1 LCASANCVE
10 TLACVLNFRFT
21 KSVYWYNER
30 TRRKYITMVLS
41 VEILTHQE
49 GRIRRPVYL
58 KRLEMLGF
66 KSFANRTLLE
76 FSPGITAV
84 IGPNGAG
91 KSNVA
96 DSMRWVLG
104 EQSMRQ
110 LRGKKSDDIIFVG
123 ASGRAALGMAEVS
136 LTLDNSTG
144 WVPSDYGEITV
155 TRRSFRS
162 GENEYLINK
171 QKVRLKDVLLLL
183 AQARIGH
190 DSYTVVGQGS
200 IDAALSLRAEERR
213 GLFEDA
219 AGIRPFQVQRADAEN
234 RLRQTEQNLERLRDI
249 VNEIEPRL
257 APLAEQAQRAVEYTQ
272 LNNELQEV
280 LATWYA
286 LQWRRLR
293 LVKECAEQAEQE
305 QSVRVHQLQQSGHEL
320 QEQGNAQRAK
330 RQQTQA
336 RISVVRQSYND
347 ATGNMQKSERNL
359 AISQE
364 RVVSLEQQHGD
375 IQQEER
381 RLRERV
387 IAAQK
392 KTIDLEEQCDAA
404 DEAVDNESALL
415 ATLEVR
421 VSKAQKEYEMD
432 ERRLRTAQN
441 DLIQIQARLGSSQT
455 DLGRTQKQLGERN
468 RTLASRRDTIAHA
481 QQSLRTIETR
491 LIEERSNLSTVRNEE
506 QQVVQQKQVLA
517 RAISDAHQE
526 VERLK
531 ATLAEAERQKR
542 TMTDRLNMLKNWRQ
556 SLSGYSDGV
565 RSLLR
570 APTGKI
576 TGLIGPVPQLG
587 IAPWGMEVA
596 LETAFGPYM
605 QAVVVR
611 HLDDAY
617 RALSFLQRSGK
628 AMVVWLERE
637 DDDGDTTILA
647 LQGQEE
653 ETVLQRFLAEKPT
666 LRDAIVGFAW
676 RHIRCEPHYSPLF
689 HRILRGIVIARTL
702 EAAQILLAWALPL
715 SLSSGSDLPF
725 TAIVTLKGEMLH
737 VDGWLTSGGKDNG
750 QQGLLAYERELR
762 ELPQHVEQQKI
773 HINQINDMLNE
784 VQREQEGRRI
794 EQNAVDKEL
803 QKLTGRINESNKIV
817 NTSQRELERTS
828 TEIHL
833 AVSVEQQLAAEV
845 VGLEQEVTAAQE
857 RVKAHEKSLRELS
870 GRAEEMQYEME
881 ERAIIYRRQQD
892 EVGRG
897 RTNVA
902 VKRQE
907 AKALQQQLVVQRSQA
922 QELKSTVEQQ
932 VARRRDAEQRQQV
945 LQETMTLQRLELE
958 KARTQAHTLDEAL
971 HGVEGELT
979 QIDQHIA
986 MSEQQRVQVQQ
997 RMTEQE
1003 TLYRHA
1009 LLESQRARD
1018 AVTTL
1023 LEQLHEEMG
1032 IDDPQTLGSSDSLTV
1047 TSTENGE
1054 VVTNNSVLSE
1064 EEETQLRK
1072 LRKRVDA
1079 LRSRLKAMGGYDSN
1093 APQLY
1098 EETHTRFEFLSTQI
1112 TDMDQAALQLHT
1124 IISQL
1129 DVTMA
1134 RQFEITFQAI
1144 NARFR
1149 EHFTTLFNGGTARL
1163 ELVTAKSDEDDRP
1176 ASSGMPAGVDVI
1188 VQPPGKKVQDL
1199 SLLSGGERALVSAA
1213 LLFALLEINP
1223 PPFCLLDE
1231 VDAALDE
1238 SNVTRFCD
1246 ILKRLAQRTQFIV
1259 ITHNRVTMT
1268 AAQVLYGVSMRESVS
1283 RLLSMRIEE
1292 AVVVGDR

>member
-1 LCASANCVE
+1 MFCSY
-10 TLACVLNFRFT
+10 
-21 KSVYWYNER
+21 S
-30 TRRKYITMVLS
+30 
-41 VEILTHQE
+41 
-49 GRIRRPVYL
+49 
-58 KRLEMLGF
+58 
-66 KSFANRTLLE
+66 
-76 FSPGITAV
+76 
-84 IGPNGAG
+84 
-91 KSNVA
+91 
-96 DSMRWVLG
+96 
-104 EQSMRQ
+104 
-110 LRGKKSDDIIFVG
+110 
-123 ASGRAALGMAEVS
+123 
-136 LTLDNSTG
+136 
-144 WVPSDYGEITV
+144 
-155 TRRSFRS
+155 
-162 GENEYLINK
+162 
-171 QKVRLKDVLLLL
+171 

-213 GLFEDA
+213 SLFEDA

-234 RLRQTEQNLERLRDI
+234 RLRQTAQNLERLRDI

-257 APLAEQAQRAVEYTQ
+257 APLAEQARRAVEYTQ

-280 LATWYA
+280 LSTWYA

-293 LVKECAEQAEQE
+293 SVKERAEQAEQE
-305 QSVRVHQLQQSGHEL
+305 QSMHVRQLEQSIHEL
-320 QEQGNAQRAK
+320 QEQGNTQRAK
-330 RQQTQA
+330 RQQTQS
-336 RISVVRQSYND
+336 RITTVRQSYNE
-347 ATGNMQKSERNL
+347 ATSSMQKSERDL

-364 RVVSLEQQHGD
+364 RVVSLEQQRAD

-387 IAAQK
+387 IALQK
-392 KTIDLEEQCDAA
+392 HVIDLEEQCDTA
-404 DEAVDNESALL
+404 DETVDNELALL
-415 ATLEVR
+415 ATLEVQ
-421 VSKAQKEYEMD
+421 VSKAQKEYEID

-455 DLGRTQKQLGERN
+455 DLGRLQKQLGERN
-468 RTLASRRDTIAHA
+468 RTLASRRDVIAQA
-481 QQSLRTIETR
+481 QQSLRTIEMR
-491 LIEERSNLSTVRNEE
+491 LVEERASLSTVRNEE
-506 QQVVQQKQVLA
+506 QQVMQQKQVLA
-517 RAISDAHQE
+517 HAISDAQQE

-542 TMTDRLNMLKNWRQ
+542 IVTDRLNMLKNWRQ

-570 APTGKI
+570 APIGKI

-587 IAPWGMEVA
+587 IAPSGMEVA

-605 QAVVVR
+605 QAVVVQQ
-611 HLDDAY
+611 LDNAY
-617 RALSFLQRSGK
+617 HALAFLQGSGK
-628 AMVVWLERE
+628 AMVVWLDR
-637 DDDGDTTILA
+637 DDDDSDAAILD

-653 ETVLQRFLAEKPT
+653 ETVLQRFLAEQPT
-666 LRDAIVGFAW
+666 LRDAIIGFAW
-676 RHIRCEPHYSPLF
+676 RHIRCETQYTALF
-689 HRILRGIVIARTL
+689 HRILRGVVIAHTL
-702 EAAQILLAWALPL
+702 DAAQTLLAWALPL

-725 TAIVTLKGEMLH
+725 TSIVTLQGEMLH
-737 VDGWLTSGGKDNG
+737 VDGWLTSGGKDTG
-750 QQGLLAYERELR
+750 QQGLLAHERELH
-762 ELPQHVEQQKI
+762 ELPQHIEQQKTRI
-773 HINQINDMLNE
+773 DQINGMLSD
-784 VQREQEGRRI
+784 VQRAQEGRRI

-803 QKLTGRINESNKIV
+803 QKLISRINELNKIV
-817 NTSQRELERTS
+817 TTSQRELERTN
-828 TEIHL
+828 TEIQL
-833 AVSVEQQLAAEV
+833 AASVEQQLASEV
-845 VGLEQEVTAAQE
+845 AGLEQEVVAAHE
-857 RVKAHEKSLRELS
+857 RVKAHEKSQRELA
-870 GRAEEMQYEME
+870 GRAEELHYEME
-881 ERAIIYRRQQD
+881 ERAITYRRQQD
-892 EVGRG
+892 EVGRV

-907 AKALQQQLVVQRSQA
+907 AKALQQQLTVQRTQA
-922 QELKSTVEQQ
+922 QELKSMVEQQ
-932 VARRRDAEQRQQV
+932 VTRRKDAEQRQQV
-945 LQETMTLQRLELE
+945 LQETITLQRLELE
-958 KARTQAHTLDEAL
+958 KAHVQTHTLNDALKVVEA
-971 HGVEGELT
+971 ELA
-979 QIDQHIA
+979 QIDQQIA
-986 MSEQQRVQVQQ
+986 TSEQQRVQVQQ

-1003 TLYRHA
+1003 TLYRRA
-1009 LLESQRARD
+1009 LLESQRAGD
-1018 AVTTL
+1018 AATTL

-1032 IDDPQTLGSSDSLTV
+1032 IDDPQDIRLYESHTATTSQNEDSAV
-1047 TSTENGE
+1047 TEK
-1054 VVTNNSVLSE
+1054 SVLSE
-1064 EEETQLRK
+1064 EEEAQLRK
-1072 LRKRVDA
+1072 LRRRVDA

-1098 EETHTRFEFLSTQI
+1098 EETRTRFEFLSTQI
-1112 TDMDQAALQLHT
+1112 ADMEQAALQLHA

-1163 ELVTAKSDEDDRP
+1163 ELVSAKSDEEDHP
-1176 ASSGMPAGVDVI
+1176 VSSGMPAGVDVI

-1246 ILKRLAQRTQFIV
+1246 ILKRLAQRTQFIM

-1292 AVVVGDR
+1292 AVIVGDR

>member
-1 LCASANCVE
+1 
-10 TLACVLNFRFT
+10 
-21 KSVYWYNER
+21 
-30 TRRKYITMVLS
+30 M
-41 VEILTHQE
+41 
-49 GRIRRPVYL
+49 YL

-144 WVPSDYGEITV
+144 WVPSDYSEITV

-257 APLAEQAQRAVEYTQ
+257 GPLAEQARRAVEYTQ

-280 LATWYA
+280 LSTWYA

-293 LVKECAEQAEQE
+293 SVKEHAEQAEQE
-305 QSVRVHQLQQSGHEL
+305 QSIRVHQLQQAAHEL
-320 QEQGNAQRAK
+320 QEQGTIQRAK

-336 RISVVRQSYND
+336 HISAVRQSHND
-347 ATGNMQKSERNL
+347 ATSGMQKSEREL

-364 RVVSLEQQHGD
+364 RVVSLEQQRGD

-392 KTIDLEEQCDAA
+392 KTIDLEEQCDIA
-404 DEAVDNESALL
+404 DEAVDNEAAQL
-415 ATLEVR
+415 ATLEVQ
-421 VSKAQKEYEMD
+421 VSKAQKEYEQD

-455 DLGRTQKQLGERN
+455 DLGRIQKQLGERN

-491 LIEERSNLSTVRNEE
+491 LVEERSSLSTVRNEE
-506 QQVVQQKQVLA
+506 QQVIQQKQVLT
-517 RAISDAHQE
+517 RAISDAQQE

-531 ATLAEAERQKR
+531 TTLAEAERQKR
-542 TMTDRLNMLKNWRQ
+542 TVIDRLNMLKNWRQ

-565 RSLLR
+565 RGLLR
-570 APTGKI
+570 APSGKI
-576 TGLIGPVPQLG
+576 TGLLGPVPQLG
-587 IAPWGMEVA
+587 VAPSGMEVA

-611 HLDDAY
+611 QLDDAY
-617 RALSFLQRSGK
+617 HALAFLQGSGK

-637 DDDGDTTILA
+637 DDDGDATILT

-653 ETVLQRFLAEKPT
+653 ETVLQRFLAEKPM
-666 LRDAIVGFAW
+666 LRDAIIGFAW
-676 RHIRCEPHYSPLF
+676 RHIRCEAQYTALF

-702 EAAQILLAWALPL
+702 EAAQTLLAWALPL

-725 TAIVTLKGEMLH
+725 TTIVTLKGEMLH
-737 VDGWLTSGGKDNG
+737 VDGWLTSGGKDSG
-750 QQGLLAYERELR
+750 QQGLLVHERELR
-762 ELPQHVEQQKI
+762 ELPQQLDQQKI
-773 HINQINDMLNE
+773 RIDQMNDMLSE
-784 VQREQEGRRI
+784 VQRTQEGRRI
-794 EQNAVDKEL
+794 EQNAIDKEL
-803 QKLTGRINESNKIV
+803 QKLTGRINELNKIV
-817 NTSQRELERTS
+817 NTSQRELERTT
-828 TEIHL
+828 TEIQL
-833 AVSVEQQLAAEV
+833 AASVEQQLAAEV
-845 VGLEQEVTAAQE
+845 VGLEQEVVAAQE
-857 RVKAHEKSLRELS
+857 RVKIHEKSLRELV
-870 GRAEEMQYEME
+870 GKAEEMQYEME
-881 ERAIIYRRQQD
+881 ERAITYRRQQD

-907 AKALQQQLVVQRSQA
+907 AKALQQQLIVQRTQA
-922 QELKSTVEQQ
+922 QEFKSAVEQQ
-932 VARRRDAEQRQQV
+932 VARRKDTEQRQQV
-945 LQETMTLQRLELE
+945 LQETITLQRLELE
-958 KARTQAHTLDEAL
+958 KAHAQVQTLNEAL
-971 HGVEGELT
+971 REVEGELT
-979 QIDQHIA
+979 QLDQSIA
-986 MSEQQRVQVQQ
+986 TSEQQRVQVQQ

-1003 TLYRHA
+1003 TLYRRA

-1023 LEQLHEEMG
+1023 LEQLREEMG
-1032 IDDPQTLGSSDSLTV
+1032 IDDAQDLGSYESHTASI
-1047 TSTENGE
+1047 SENGDVPTAE
-1054 VVTNNSVLSE
+1054 KSVLSE
-1064 EEETQLRK
+1064 EEEAQLRK
-1072 LRKRVDA
+1072 LRRRVDA

-1098 EETHTRFEFLSTQI
+1098 EETRTRFEFLSTQI
-1112 TDMDQAALQLHT
+1112 TDMEQAALQLHA

-1129 DVTMA
+1129 DVTMS

-1144 NARFR
+1144 NTRFR

-1163 ELVTAKSDEDDRP
+1163 ELVTVKSDEEDRP
-1176 ASSGMPAGVDVI
+1176 TSSGMPAGVDVI

-1238 SNVTRFCD
+1238 SNVMRFCD

-1283 RLLSMRIEE
+1283 RLLSMRLEE
-1292 AVVVGDR
+1292 AVVAGDR

>member
-1 LCASANCVE
+1 
-10 TLACVLNFRFT
+10 
-21 KSVYWYNER
+21 
-30 TRRKYITMVLS
+30 M
-41 VEILTHQE
+41 
-49 GRIRRPVYL
+49 YL

-144 WVPSDYGEITV
+144 WVPSDYSEITV

-234 RLRQTEQNLERLRDI
+234 RLRQTGQNLERLRDI

-257 APLAEQAQRAVEYTQ
+257 APLAEQARRAVEYAQ

-280 LATWYA
+280 LSTWYA

-293 LVKECAEQAEQE
+293 SVKEQTEQAEQE
-305 QSVRVHQLQQSGHEL
+305 QAIRVHHVQQTAHEL
-320 QEQGNAQRAK
+320 QEQGNLQRAK

-336 RISVVRQSYND
+336 HISAVRQSYND
-347 ATGNMQKSERNL
+347 ATGDMQKSEREL

-364 RVVSLEQQHGD
+364 RVVSLEQQYGD

-392 KTIDLEEQCDAA
+392 KTIDLEEQCDIA
-404 DEAVDNESALL
+404 DEAVDNEAAQL
-415 ATLEVR
+415 ATLEVQ
-421 VSKAQKEYEMD
+421 VSRAQKEYELD

-455 DLGRTQKQLGERN
+455 DLGRIQKQLGERN

-481 QQSLRTIETR
+481 QQSLRTLETR
-491 LIEERSNLSTVRNEE
+491 LVEERSNLSTVRNEE
-506 QQVVQQKQVLA
+506 QQVIQQKQVLVH
-517 RAISDAHQE
+517 AIADAQQE
-526 VERLK
+526 VERFK
-531 ATLAEAERQKR
+531 VTLAETERQKR
-542 TMTDRLNMLKNWRQ
+542 TVTDRLNMLKNWRQ

-570 APTGKI
+570 APAGKI
-576 TGLIGPVPQLG
+576 TGLLGPVPQLG
-587 IAPWGMEVA
+587 IAPSGMEIA

-611 HLDDAY
+611 QLDDAY
-617 RALSFLQRSGK
+617 RALAFLQESGK
-628 AMVVWLERE
+628 AMVVWLEKE
-637 DDDGDTTILA
+637 DDDGDASILA

-653 ETVLQRFLAEKPT
+653 ETVLHRFLAEKPM
-666 LRDAIVGFAW
+666 LQNAIIGFAW
-676 RHIRCEPHYSPLF
+676 RHIRCETQYIALF
-689 HRILRGIVIARTL
+689 HKILHGIVIARTL
-702 EAAQILLAWALPL
+702 EAAQTLLAWALPL

-737 VDGWLTSGGKDNG
+737 VNGWLASGGKDSG
-750 QQGLLAYERELR
+750 QQGLLAHERELH
-762 ELPQHVEQQKI
+762 ELPQHLEQQKI
-773 HINQINDMLNE
+773 RIDQMNDMLSE
-784 VQREQEGRRI
+784 VQHTQEGRRI
-794 EQNAVDKEL
+794 AQNAVDKEL
-803 QKLTGRINESNKIV
+803 QKLVGRINELNKIV
-817 NTSQRELERTS
+817 NTSQRELERTN
-828 TEIHL
+828 TEIQL
-833 AVSVEQQLAAEV
+833 AASVEQQLAAEV
-845 VGLEQEVTAAQE
+845 VGLEQEVVAAQE
-857 RVKAHEKSLRELS
+857 RVKAHEKSQRELA
-870 GRAEEMQYEME
+870 GKAEEMQYELE

-892 EVGRG
+892 EVGRA

-907 AKALQQQLVVQRSQA
+907 AKALQQQLVVQRTQA
-922 QELKSTVEQQ
+922 QELKSAVEQQ
-932 VARRRDAEQRQQV
+932 VARRKDAEQRQQV
-945 LQETMTLQRLELE
+945 LQETITLQRLELE
-958 KARTQAHTLDEAL
+958 KAQVQVHTLNEAL
-971 HGVEGELT
+971 RGVEDELT
-979 QIDQHIA
+979 QLDQAITTL
-986 MSEQQRVQVQQ
+986 EQQRVQVQQ
-997 RMTEQE
+997 HMTEQE
-1003 TLYRHA
+1003 TLYRRA

-1023 LEQLHEEMG
+1023 LEQLREEMG
-1032 IDDPQTLGSSDSLTV
+1032 IDDPQDLGSYMSLMV
-1047 TSTENGE
+1047 TPAENGE
-1054 VVTNNSVLSE
+1054 GMTDKSVLSE

-1072 LRKRVDA
+1072 LRRRVDV
-1079 LRSRLKAMGGYDSN
+1079 LRSRLKAMSGYDSN

-1098 EETHTRFEFLSTQI
+1098 EETRVRFEFLSTQI
-1112 TDMDQAALQLHT
+1112 TDMEQAALQLHA

-1134 RQFEITFQAI
+1134 RQFEMTFQAI
-1144 NARFR
+1144 NVRFR
-1149 EHFTTLFNGGTARL
+1149 AHFTTLFNGGLARL
-1163 ELVTAKSDEDDRP
+1163 ELVTAKSDEEDRP
-1176 ASSGMPAGVDVI
+1176 VSSGMPAGVDVI

-1268 AAQVLYGVSMRESVS
+1268 GAQVLYGVSMRESVS

-1292 AVVVGDR
+1292 AVVAGDR

>member
-1 LCASANCVE
+1 
-10 TLACVLNFRFT
+10 
-21 KSVYWYNER
+21 
-30 TRRKYITMVLS
+30 
-41 VEILTHQE
+41 
-49 GRIRRPVYL
+49 VYL

-110 LRGKKSDDIIFVG
+110 LRGKRSDDIIFAG
-123 ASGRAALGMAEVS
+123 ASGRSALGMAEVS

-144 WVPSDYGEITV
+144 WVPSDYSEITV

-162 GENEYLINK
+162 GENEYLLNK
-171 QKVRLKDVLLLL
+171 QKVRLKDILLLL

-257 APLAEQAQRAVEYTQ
+257 TPLAEQARRTVEYTQ

-286 LQWRRLR
+286 LQWRRLHSS
-293 LVKECAEQAEQE
+293 KERAEHVEQE
-305 QSVRVHQLQQSGHEL
+305 QAVRVRQVEQSLSQL
-320 QEQGNAQRAK
+320 QEQGNTLRAK

-336 RISVVRQSYND
+336 RISTARQAYND
-347 ATGNMQKSERNL
+347 ANNTMQKSERNL

-364 RVVSLEQQHGD
+364 RIGSLEQQYED
-375 IQQEER
+375 IKQEER
-381 RLRERV
+381 RLRERG

-392 KTIDLEEQCDAA
+392 RTIDLEEQCDDA
-404 DEAVDNESALL
+404 DEAVDKESALL
-415 ATLEVR
+415 AALEVQ

-455 DLGRTQKQLGERN
+455 DLGRVQRQLGERN
-468 RTLASRRDTIAHA
+468 RLLASRRDTIAQS
-481 QQSLRTIETR
+481 QQSLRTVETR
-491 LIEERSNLSTVRNEE
+491 LVEERVNLSTVRNEE
-506 QQVVQQKQVLA
+506 QQVTQRKQALV
-517 RAISDAHQE
+517 RAIADAQQE
-526 VERLK
+526 LERLK
-531 ATLAEAERQKR
+531 STLAEAERQKR
-542 TMTDRLNMLKNWRQ
+542 TGTDRLNMLKNWRQ

-570 APTGKI
+570 APAGKI
-576 TGLIGPVPQLG
+576 TGLLGPVPQLG
-587 IAPWGMEVA
+587 VAPSGMEVA
-596 LETAFGPYM
+596 LETALGPYM
-605 QAVVVR
+605 QAVVVKQ
-611 HLDDAY
+611 LDDAY
-617 RALSFLQRSGK
+617 HALSFLQSTGK

-637 DDDGDTTILA
+637 DDDSDATIFA
-647 LQGQEE
+647 IQEQEE
-653 ETVLQRFLAEKPT
+653 ETVLQRFLAEQPT
-666 LRDAIVGFAW
+666 LQNAVVGFAW
-676 RHIRCEPHYSPLF
+676 RHIQCEARYTALF
-689 HRILRGIVIARTL
+689 HRILRGIVITRTVD
-702 EAAQILLAWALPL
+702 AAQALLAWAIPL

-725 TAIVTLKGEMLH
+725 TSIVTLKGEMLH

-762 ELPQHVEQQKI
+762 ELPQQVEQQKMFI
-773 HINQINDMLNE
+773 DQTHAMLSE
-784 VQREQEGRRI
+784 VQRAQEGRRM

-803 QKLTGRINESNKIV
+803 QKLTGRLNELNRIV
-817 NTSQRELERTS
+817 NTSQRELERTN
-828 TEIHL
+828 TEIQL
-833 AVSVEQQLAAEV
+833 AASIEQQLAAEV
-845 VGLEQEVTAAQE
+845 MGIEQEVVAAQE
-857 RVKAHEKSLRELS
+857 RVKAHEKSQRELA
-870 GRAEEMQYEME
+870 GRAEELQYEME

-892 EVGRG
+892 EVGRA

-907 AKALQQQLVVQRSQA
+907 AKALQQQLTVQRTQA
-922 QELKSTVEQQ
+922 QELKGMIEQQ
-932 VARRRDAEQRQQV
+932 VTRRKDTEQRQQV
-945 LQETMTLQRLELE
+945 LQETITLQRLELE
-958 KARTQAHTLDEAL
+958 KVQTQAHALNETLHA
-971 HGVEGELT
+971 VEDELT
-979 QIDQHIA
+979 QVDQYIA
-986 MSEQQRVQVQQ
+986 VSEQQRVEVQQ

-1003 TLYRHA
+1003 ILYRRF
-1009 LLESQRARD
+1009 LLECQRARD

-1023 LEQLHEEMG
+1023 LEQLREEMG
-1032 IDDPQTLGSSDSLTV
+1032 IDDPRDLGIHESQIATPIDTV
-1047 TSTENGE
+1047 DISGMESGG
-1054 VVTNNSVLSE
+1054 VLSE
-1064 EEETQLRK
+1064 GEETQLRK
-1072 LRKRVDA
+1072 LRRRVDA
-1079 LRSRLKAMGGYDSN
+1079 LRSRLKAMGGYDCN

-1098 EETHTRFEFLSTQI
+1098 EETRTRFEFLSTQI
-1112 TDMDQAALQLHT
+1112 TDMEQAALQLHA

-1144 NARFR
+1144 NVRFR
-1149 EHFTTLFNGGTARL
+1149 EHFTTLFNGGIARL
-1163 ELVTAKSDEDDRP
+1163 ELVTAKSDEEERP
-1176 ASSGMPAGVDVI
+1176 VPSGMPAGVDVI
-1188 VQPPGKKVQDL
+1188 VQLPGKKVQDL
-1199 SLLSGGERALVSAA
+1199 ALLSGGERALVSAA

-1246 ILKRLAQRTQFIV
+1246 ILKRLAQHTQFIM

-1268 AAQVLYGVSMRESVS
+1268 VAQVLYGVSMRESVS

-1292 AVVVGDR
+1292 AVVAGDR

>member
-1 LCASANCVE
+1 
-10 TLACVLNFRFT
+10 
-21 KSVYWYNER
+21 
-30 TRRKYITMVLS
+30 M
-41 VEILTHQE
+41 
-49 GRIRRPVYL
+49 YL

-66 KSFANRTLLE
+66 KSFANRTQLE
-76 FSPGITAV
+76 FSPGVTAV

-144 WVPSDYGEITV
+144 WVPSDYSEITV

-257 APLAEQAQRAVEYTQ
+257 APLAEQAHRAVEYMQ
-272 LNNELQEV
+272 LNNELQDV
-280 LATWYA
+280 LSTWYA

-293 LVKECAEQAEQE
+293 SAKERAEQAEQE
-305 QSVRVHQLQQSGHEL
+305 QATRVRQLEQSVNEF
-320 QEQGNAQRAK
+320 QEQGNILRAK
-330 RQQTQA
+330 RQQIQVRMSTA
-336 RISVVRQSYND
+336 RQTYND
-347 ATGNMQKSERNL
+347 ANSSMQKSERDL

-364 RVVSLEQQHGD
+364 RVVSLEQQRND

-404 DEAVDNESALL
+404 DEAVDNEAASL
-415 ATLEVR
+415 ATLEVQ
-421 VSKAQKEYEMD
+421 VSKAQKEYEID
-432 ERRLRTAQN
+432 ERRLRNAQN

-455 DLGRTQKQLGERN
+455 ELGRVQKQLGERN
-468 RTLASRRDTIAHA
+468 RTLAGRRDIIAQA

-491 LIEERSNLSTVRNEE
+491 LVDERANLSIVRNEE
-506 QQVVQQKQVLA
+506 QQVVQRKQVLA
-517 RAISDAHQE
+517 RALSDAQQE

-531 ATLAEAERQKR
+531 STLAEAERQKR

-570 APTGKI
+570 APAGKV

-587 IAPWGMEVA
+587 VAPSGMEVA

-605 QAVVVR
+605 QAVVVQS
-611 HLDDAY
+611 LDDAY
-617 RALSFLQRSGK
+617 RALSFLQSSGK
-628 AMVVWLERE
+628 AMIVWLERE
-637 DDDGDTTILA
+637 DDDSDVLA
-647 LQGQEE
+647 IQGQEE

-666 LRDAIVGFAW
+666 LRDSIIGFAW
-676 RHIRCEPHYSPLF
+676 RSISCEARYITLF
-689 HRILRGIVIARTL
+689 RRILRGIVVARTG
-702 EAAQILLAWALPL
+702 EAAQELLAWALPL
-715 SLSSGSDLPF
+715 SLSSSSDLPF
-725 TAIVTLKGEMLH
+725 TSIVTLKGETFH
-737 VDGWLTSGGKDNG
+737 VDGWLTSGGKDSA
-750 QQGLLAYERELR
+750 QQGLLAHERELS
-762 ELPQHVEQQKI
+762 ELPQHVEQQKTCI
-773 HINQINDMLNE
+773 DQMNGLLSE
-784 VQREQEGRRI
+784 VQRAQEGRRI
-794 EQNAVDKEL
+794 EQNAIEKEL
-803 QKLTGRINESNKIV
+803 QKLTGRINELNRIIT
-817 NTSQRELERTS
+817 TSQRELERTH
-828 TEIHL
+828 TEIQL
-833 AVSVEQQLAAEV
+833 GASVEQQLAAEV
-845 VGLEQEVTAAQE
+845 TGLEQEVVAAQE
-857 RVKAHEKSLRELS
+857 RVKAHEKSQRELA
-870 GRAEEMQYEME
+870 GRAEELQYEME
-881 ERAIIYRRQQD
+881 ERAILYRRQQD
-892 EVGRG
+892 EVGRV

-907 AKALQQQLVVQRSQA
+907 AKALQQQLSVQRSQA
-922 QELKSTVEQQ
+922 QELKSMVDQQ
-932 VARRRDAEQRQQV
+932 VTRHKDAEQRLQV
-945 LQETMTLQRLELE
+945 VQETITLQRLELE
-958 KARTQAHTLDEAL
+958 SARTQVQSMSEAL
-971 HGVEGELT
+971 RTIESELI
-979 QIDQHIA
+979 QVDQHIA
-986 MSEQQRVQVQQ
+986 TAEQQRVQVQQ

-1003 TLYRHA
+1003 TLYRRF
-1009 LLESQRARD
+1009 LLESQRACD

-1023 LEQLHEEMG
+1023 IEQLREEMG
-1032 IDDPQTLGSSDSLTV
+1032 VDDPQTLGKYESDTLATMDEETISSA
-1047 TSTENGE
+1047 E
-1054 VVTNNSVLSE
+1054 NSVLSE
-1064 EEETQLRK
+1064 GEETQLRK
-1072 LRKRVDA
+1072 LRRRVDG
-1079 LRSRLKAMGGYDSN
+1079 LRSRLKAMGGYDSS

-1098 EETHTRFEFLSTQI
+1098 EETRTRFEFLSTQI
-1112 TDMDQAALQLHT
+1112 TDMEQAALQLHA

-1129 DVTMA
+1129 DITMA
-1134 RQFEITFQAI
+1134 RQFEVTFQAI
-1144 NARFR
+1144 NMRFR

-1163 ELVTAKSDEDDRP
+1163 ELLAAKANDEEQIAP
-1176 ASSGMPAGVDVI
+1176 SSMPAGVDVI

-1268 AAQVLYGVSMRESVS
+1268 VAQVVYGVSMRESVS

-1292 AVVVGDR
+1292 AVTAGDR

>member
-1 LCASANCVE
+1 
-10 TLACVLNFRFT
+10 
-21 KSVYWYNER
+21 
-30 TRRKYITMVLS
+30 M
-41 VEILTHQE
+41 
-49 GRIRRPVYL
+49 YL

-144 WVPSDYGEITV
+144 WVPSDYSEITV

-249 VNEIEPRL
+249 VSEIEPRL
-257 APLAEQAQRAVEYTQ
+257 APLAQQARRAVEYTE
-272 LNNELQEV
+272 LNNELQSV
-280 LATWYA
+280 LSTWYA
-286 LQWRRLR
+286 LQWRRLHWT
-293 LVKECAEQAEQE
+293 KERAEGGEQE
-305 QSVRVHQLQQSGHEL
+305 QSVRVRQLEQSIAAL
-320 QEQGNAQRAK
+320 QEQGNGLRTE
-330 RQQTQA
+330 RQQIQI
-336 RISVVRQSYND
+336 RISTARQSYND
-347 ATGNMQKSERNL
+347 ANNSMQRSEREL
-359 AISQE
+359 AISEE
-364 RVVSLEQQHGD
+364 RAKSLEQQRND

-404 DEAVDNESALL
+404 DEAVDNEAATL
-415 ATLEVR
+415 ATLEVQ
-421 VSKAQKEYEMD
+421 VSKAQKEYELD

-441 DLIQIQARLGSSQT
+441 DLIGIQARLGSSQT
-455 DLGRTQKQLGERN
+455 DLGRVQKQLGERN
-468 RTLASRRDTIAHA
+468 RTLAGRRDTIAQA

-491 LIEERSNLSTVRNEE
+491 LVDERANISTVRNEE
-506 QQVVQQKQVLA
+506 QQVTQRKQSLA
-517 RAISDAHQE
+517 RTLSDAQQE

-531 ATLAEAERQKR
+531 TALAEAERQKR
-542 TMTDRLNMLKNWRQ
+542 TLNDRLNMLKNWRQ

-570 APTGKI
+570 APADRV
-576 TGLIGPVPQLG
+576 TGLVAPVPQLG
-587 IAPWGMEVA
+587 IATPGMELA
-596 LETAFGPYM
+596 LETALGSYM
-605 QAVVVR
+605 QAVVVQS
-611 HLDDAY
+611 LDDAY
-617 RALSFLQRSGK
+617 HALSFLQNSGK
-628 AMVVWLERE
+628 ARIVWLERE
-637 DDDGDTTILA
+637 DADSNILA
-647 LQGQEE
+647 IQGQQEE
-653 ETVLQRFLAEKPT
+653 ATLQRFLAEKPD
-666 LRDAIVGFAW
+666 LRDAIIGFAW
-676 RHIRCEPHYSPLF
+676 RTFSCEAQYAALF
-689 HRILRGIVIARTL
+689 RRILHGIVIASSL
-702 EAAQILLAWALPL
+702 EAAQALLAWALPL
-715 SLSSGSDLPF
+715 SISSNDLPF
-725 TAIVTLKGEMLH
+725 TAIVTLQGEMLSF
-737 VDGWLTSGGKDNG
+737 DGWLTSGGKDSG
-750 QQGLLAYERELR
+750 QQGLLAHERELS
-762 ELPQHVEQQKI
+762 ELPRQVEGQKM
-773 HINQINDMLNE
+773 HIDGINSMLSE
-784 VQREQEGRRI
+784 VQRAQEGRRI
-794 EQNAVDKEL
+794 EQNAVEKEL
-803 QKLTGRINESNKIV
+803 QKLTSRMNELNRVV
-817 NTSQRELERTS
+817 NSSQRELERTQ
-828 TEIHL
+828 TEIQL
-833 AVSVEQQLAAEV
+833 AVSVEGQLTAEV
-845 VGLEQEVTAAQE
+845 TGLEQEVVSAQE
-857 RVKAHEKSLRELS
+857 RVKAHEKSQRELA
-870 GRAEEMQYEME
+870 GRVEELQYEME
-881 ERAIIYRRQQD
+881 ERAIVYRRQQD
-892 EVGRG
+892 EVGHA

-907 AKALQQQLVVQRSQA
+907 AKALQQQLSVQRTQA
-922 QELKSTVEQQ
+922 QELKSMVEQQ
-932 VARRRDAEQRQQV
+932 VTRRKDAEQRQQV
-945 LQETMTLQRLELE
+945 VQETIALQRLELANS
-958 KARTQAHTLDEAL
+958 KTQVQSTTQVLQ
-971 HGVEGELT
+971 VIEGELT
-979 QIDQHIA
+979 GVDQSIA
-986 MSEQQRVQVQQ
+986 ATEQQRMQVQQ

-1003 TLYRHA
+1003 ALYRRY

-1018 AVTTL
+1018 AVTAL
-1023 LEQLHEEMG
+1023 LEQLREEMG
-1032 IDDPQTLGSSDSLTV
+1032 VDDPQTLNTYELQTSLTMENEDV
-1047 TSTENGE
+1047 PVTENG
-1054 VVTNNSVLSE
+1054 VLSE
-1064 EEETQLRK
+1064 GEEAQLRK
-1072 LRKRVDA
+1072 LRRRVDA
-1079 LRSRLKAMGGYDSN
+1079 LRSRLKAMGGYDST

-1098 EETHTRFEFLSTQI
+1098 EETRTRFEFLSSQI
-1112 TDMDQAALQLHT
+1112 TDMEQAAQHLHA
-1124 IISQL
+1124 IITQL
-1129 DVTMA
+1129 DTTMA
-1134 RQFEITFQAI
+1134 RQFEVTFQAI

-1163 ELVTAKSDEDDRP
+1163 ELLAAKASDEEQTVP
-1176 ASSGMPAGVDVI
+1176 SSMPAGVDVI

-1213 LLFALLEINP
+1213 LLFSLLEINP

-1268 AAQVLYGVSMRESVS
+1268 VAQVLYGVSMRESVS

-1292 AVVVGDR
+1292 AVTTGDR

>member
-1 LCASANCVE
+1 
-10 TLACVLNFRFT
+10 
-21 KSVYWYNER
+21 
-30 TRRKYITMVLS
+30 M
-41 VEILTHQE
+41 
-49 GRIRRPVYL
+49 YL

-144 WVPSDYGEITV
+144 WVPSDYSEITV

-257 APLAEQAQRAVEYTQ
+257 TPLAEQARRAVEYTQ
-272 LNNELQEV
+272 LNNELQDV
-280 LATWYA
+280 LSTWYA

-293 LVKECAEQAEQE
+293 SARERAEEAEQE
-305 QSVRVHQLQQSGHEL
+305 QALRVRQLEQSVQEL
-320 QEQGNAQRAK
+320 QEQGNSLRAK
-330 RQQTQA
+330 RQQIQT
-336 RISVVRQSYND
+336 RISTARQSYND
-347 ATGNMQKSERNL
+347 ANSSMQKSERDL

-364 RVVSLEQQHGD
+364 RIVSLEQQRGD

-392 KTIDLEEQCDAA
+392 KTIDLEEQCDLA
-404 DEAVDNESALL
+404 DEVVDNEATSL
-415 ATLEVR
+415 ATLEVQ
-421 VSKAQKEYEMD
+421 VSKAQKEYELD

-455 DLGRTQKQLGERN
+455 DLGRIQKQLGERN
-468 RTLASRRDTIAHA
+468 RTLAGRRDIIAQA

-491 LIEERSNLSTVRNEE
+491 LVDERANLSTVRNEE
-506 QQVVQQKQVLA
+506 QQVTLRKQALA
-517 RAISDAHQE
+517 RAISDAQQE

-531 ATLAEAERQKR
+531 TALAEAERQKR

-570 APTGKI
+570 APVSKV

-587 IAPWGMEVA
+587 VAPSGMEVA

-605 QAVVVR
+605 QAVVVKS
-611 HLDDAY
+611 LDDAY
-617 RALSFLQRSGK
+617 HALSFLQGSGK
-628 AMVVWLERE
+628 AMVVWLDRE
-637 DDDGDTTILA
+637 DDDSDATILA
-647 LQGQEE
+647 IQGQEE
-653 ETVLQRFLAEKPT
+653 EAVLQRFLAERPT
-666 LRDAIVGFAW
+666 LRDAIIGFAW
-676 RHIRCEPHYSPLF
+676 RSISCEAHYTALF
-689 HRILRGIVIARTL
+689 RRILRGIVVARTV
-702 EAAQILLAWALPL
+702 EAAQALLAWALPL
-715 SLSSGSDLPF
+715 SLSSSSDLPF
-725 TAIVTLKGEMLH
+725 TSIVTLKGEMLH
-737 VDGWLTSGGKDNG
+737 VDGWLTSGGKESG
-750 QQGLLAYERELR
+750 QQGLLAYERELS
-762 ELPQHVEQQKI
+762 ELPQQVEQQKTRI
-773 HINQINDMLNE
+773 DQINSVLSE
-784 VQREQEGRRI
+784 VQRVQEGRRI
-794 EQNAVDKEL
+794 EQNAVEKEL
-803 QKLTGRINESNKIV
+803 QKLTSRINELNRVV
-817 NTSQRELERTS
+817 NTSQRELERIH
-828 TEIHL
+828 TEIQL
-833 AVSVEQQLAAEV
+833 AASVEQQLAAEV
-845 VGLEQEVTAAQE
+845 TGLEQEVVAAQE
-857 RVKAHEKSLRELS
+857 RVKAHEKSQRELA

-881 ERAIIYRRQQD
+881 ERAILYRRQQD
-892 EVGRG
+892 EVGRV

-907 AKALQQQLVVQRSQA
+907 AKALQQQLTVQRTQA
-922 QELKSTVEQQ
+922 QELKSMVEQQ
-932 VARRRDAEQRQQV
+932 VTRRKDAEQRLQV
-945 LQETMTLQRLELE
+945 VQETITLQRLELE
-958 KARTQAHTLDEAL
+958 NAQTQVQSTSETLRTI
-971 HGVEGELT
+971 EGEST
-979 QIDQHIA
+979 QVDQYIVTV
-986 MSEQQRVQVQQ
+986 EQQRTQVQQ

-1003 TLYRHA
+1003 TLYRRY

-1032 IDDPQTLGSSDSLTV
+1032 VDDPQMLGRYESSAPVMTENEDVSA
-1047 TSTENGE
+1047 TENG
-1054 VVTNNSVLSE
+1054 VLSE
-1064 EEETQLRK
+1064 GEETQLRK
-1072 LRKRVDA
+1072 LRRRVDA

-1098 EETHTRFEFLSTQI
+1098 EETRTRFEFLSTQI
-1112 TDMDQAALQLHT
+1112 TDMEQAALQLHS

-1134 RQFEITFQAI
+1134 RQFEVTFQAI
-1144 NARFR
+1144 NVRFR
-1149 EHFTTLFNGGTARL
+1149 EHFTILFNGGTARL
-1163 ELVTAKSDEDDRP
+1163 ELLAAKSNEEEQLVP
-1176 ASSGMPAGVDVI
+1176 SSMPAGVDVI

-1268 AAQVLYGVSMRESVS
+1268 VAQVVYGVSMRESVS

-1292 AVVVGDR
+1292 AVVAGDR

>member
-1 LCASANCVE
+1 
-10 TLACVLNFRFT
+10 
-21 KSVYWYNER
+21 
-30 TRRKYITMVLS
+30 M
-41 VEILTHQE
+41 
-49 GRIRRPVYL
+49 YL

-66 KSFANRTLLE
+66 KSFATRTLLE

-144 WVPSDYGEITV
+144 WVPSDYSEITV

-249 VNEIEPRL
+249 VSEIEPRL
-257 APLAEQAQRAVEYTQ
+257 APLAEQARRAVEYTQ
-272 LNNELQEV
+272 LNNELQDV
-280 LATWYA
+280 LSTWYV

-293 LVKECAEQAEQE
+293 SANERAEQAEQE
-305 QSVRVHQLQQSGHEL
+305 QATRVRQLEQSVHAL
-320 QEQGNAQRAK
+320 QEQGNTLRAK
-330 RQQTQA
+330 RQQIQA
-336 RISVVRQSYND
+336 RMSTAQQAYND
-347 ATGNMQKSERNL
+347 ANSSMQKSEREL

-364 RVVSLEQQHGD
+364 RAISLEQQCSD
-375 IQQEER
+375 IHQEER

-404 DEAVDNESALL
+404 DEAVDNEAASL
-415 ATLEVR
+415 ATLEVQ
-421 VSKAQKEYEMD
+421 VSKAQKEYEID

-455 DLGRTQKQLGERN
+455 ELGRVQKQLGERN
-468 RTLASRRDTIAHA
+468 RTLAGRRDTIAQA

-491 LIEERSNLSTVRNEE
+491 LVDERANLSTGHYEE
-506 QQVVQQKQVLA
+506 QQVTQRKQALV
-517 RAISDAHQE
+517 RAMSDAQQE
-526 VERLK
+526 VERFK

-570 APTGKI
+570 APAGKI

-587 IAPWGMEVA
+587 VALSGMDLA

-605 QAVVVR
+605 QAVVVKS
-611 HLDDAY
+611 LDDAY
-617 RALSFLQRSGK
+617 RALSFLQGSGK
-628 AMVVWLERE
+628 ALVVWLERE
-637 DDDGDTTILA
+637 DDDSDVLA
-647 LQGQEE
+647 IQGQEE
-653 ETVLQRFLAEKPT
+653 EAVLQRFLAEKPI
-666 LRDAIVGFAW
+666 LRDAIIGFAW
-676 RHIRCEPHYSPLF
+676 RTISCEVPYTALF
-689 HRILRGIVIARTL
+689 RRILRGIVVARTVD
-702 EAAQILLAWALPL
+702 AAQALLAWALPL
-715 SLSSGSDLPF
+715 SLSSSNDLPF

-750 QQGLLAYERELR
+750 QQGLLAHERELS
-762 ELPQHVEQQKI
+762 ELPRQVEQQKTWI
-773 HINQINDMLNE
+773 EHTNALLSE
-784 VQREQEGRRI
+784 VQRAQEGRRI
-794 EQNAVDKEL
+794 EQNAVEKEL
-803 QKLTGRINESNKIV
+803 QKLTSRINELTRIIT
-817 NTSQRELERTS
+817 TSQRELERTH
-828 TEIHL
+828 TEIQL
-833 AVSVEQQLAAEV
+833 ATSVEQHLAAEV
-845 VGLEQEVTAAQE
+845 TGLEQEVVSAQE
-857 RVKAHEKSLRELS
+857 RVKAHEKSQRELA
-870 GRAEEMQYEME
+870 GRAEELQFEME
-881 ERAIIYRRQQD
+881 ERAISFRRQQD
-892 EVGRG
+892 EVGRA

-907 AKALQQQLVVQRSQA
+907 AKALQHQVTVQHTQA
-922 QELKSTVEQQ
+922 QELKSMVEQQ
-932 VARRRDAEQRQQV
+932 VTRRKDAEQRQQV
-945 LQETMTLQRLELE
+945 VQETITLQRLELE
-958 KARTQAHTLDEAL
+958 NARTQVQATSEAL
-971 HGVEGELT
+971 RLIKGELT
-979 QIDQHIA
+979 QVDQHIA
-986 MSEQQRVQVQQ
+986 TAEQHRIQVQQ
-997 RMTEQE
+997 RMSEQE
-1003 TLYRHA
+1003 TLYRRY
-1009 LLESQRARD
+1009 LLDSQRACD
-1018 AVTTL
+1018 AVSTL
-1023 LEQLHEEMG
+1023 LEQLRDEMG
-1032 IDDPQTLGSSDSLTV
+1032 VDDPHTLSGYESYTIA
-1047 TSTENGE
+1047 TTENE
-1054 VVTNNSVLSE
+1054 AIPATENAILSE
-1064 EEETQLRK
+1064 GEETQLRK
-1072 LRKRVDA
+1072 LRRRVDL

-1098 EETHTRFEFLSTQI
+1098 EETRTRFEFLSTQI
-1112 TDMDQAALQLHT
+1112 TDMEQAALHLHA

-1144 NARFR
+1144 NVRFR

-1163 ELVTAKSDEDDRP
+1163 ELLPAKSNEEEQLVP
-1176 ASSGMPAGVDVI
+1176 SSMPAGVDVI

-1246 ILKRLAQRTQFIV
+1246 ILKRLAQRTQFIM

-1268 AAQVLYGVSMRESVS
+1268 VAQVVYGVSMRESVS

-1292 AVVVGDR
+1292 AAIAGDR

>member
-1 LCASANCVE
+1 
-10 TLACVLNFRFT
+10 
-21 KSVYWYNER
+21 
-30 TRRKYITMVLS
+30 M
-41 VEILTHQE
+41 
-49 GRIRRPVYL
+49 YL

-66 KSFANRTLLE
+66 KSFATRTLLE

-96 DSMRWVLG
+96 DAMRWVLG

-110 LRGKKSDDIIFVG
+110 LRGKKSDDIIFAG
-123 ASGRAALGMAEVS
+123 ASGRSALGMAEVS

-144 WVPSDYGEITV
+144 WVPSDYSEITV

-257 APLAEQAQRAVEYTQ
+257 APLAEQARRAVEYIQ
-272 LNNELQEV
+272 LNNEMQEV
-280 LATWYA
+280 LSTWYA
-286 LQWRRLR
+286 LQWRRLHS
-293 LVKECAEQAEQE
+293 LKEHAEQAEQE
-305 QSVRVHQLQQSGHEL
+305 QASRVRHLEQSIHEL
-320 QEQGNAQRAK
+320 QEQGNTLRAK
-330 RQQTQA
+330 RQQTQT
-336 RISVVRQSYND
+336 RIHATRQSYNE
-347 ATGNMQKSERNL
+347 ANSSMQRSERDL

-364 RVVSLEQQHGD
+364 RIVSLERQRED

-381 RLRERV
+381 RLRERA

-392 KTIDLEEQCDAA
+392 KTLDLEEQCDAA
-404 DEAVDNESALL
+404 DEAVDNEAAAL
-415 ATLEVR
+415 ATLEVQ
-421 VSKAQKEYEMD
+421 VSKAQKEYELD

-441 DLIQIQARLGSSQT
+441 DLIQIQARLGSSQS
-455 DLGRTQKQLGERN
+455 DLGRVQKQLGERN
-468 RTLASRRDTIAHA
+468 RTLAARRDTIAQA

-491 LIEERSNLSTVRNEE
+491 LVEERAHLSTVRSEE
-506 QQVVQQKQVLA
+506 QQVTQRKQALA
-517 RAISDAHQE
+517 RAFADAQQE

-531 ATLAEAERQKR
+531 AMLAEAERHKR
-542 TMTDRLNMLKNWRQ
+542 TVTDRLNMLKNWRQ
-556 SLSGYSDGV
+556 SLSGYGDGV

-570 APTGKI
+570 APAGKVTGV
-576 TGLIGPVPQLG
+576 LGPVPQLG
-587 IAPWGMEVA
+587 VAPSGMEVA

-605 QAVVVR
+605 QAVVVKN
-611 HLDDAY
+611 LDDAY
-617 RALSFLQRSGK
+617 RALEFLQSAGK
-628 AMVVWLERE
+628 AMVVWLEQE
-637 DDDGDTTILA
+637 DDDGDAAVLSI
-647 LQGQEE
+647 QDQEE
-653 ETVLQRFLAEKPT
+653 EAALQRFIAEKPM
-666 LRDAIVGFAW
+666 LQNAVLGFAW
-676 RHIRCEPHYSPLF
+676 RHIHCEAHYTTLF
-689 HRILRGIVIARTL
+689 RRILRGIVIARTG
-702 EAAQILLAWALPL
+702 EAAQALLSWALPL
-715 SLSSGSDLPF
+715 SLSSGNDLPF
-725 TAIVTLKGEMLH
+725 TAIITLQGEMLH
-737 VDGWLTSGGKDNG
+737 VDGWLTSRGKDNG

-762 ELPQHVEQQKI
+762 ELPLQVEQQKTSI
-773 HINQINDMLNE
+773 DQRNNMLSE
-784 VQREQEGRRI
+784 VQRAQEGRRI
-794 EQNAVDKEL
+794 EQNASEKEL
-803 QKLTGRINESNKIV
+803 QKLMGRINELQKIV
-817 NTSQRELERTS
+817 NASQRELERTN
-828 TEIHL
+828 TEIQL
-833 AVSVEQQLAAEV
+833 AASVEQQLAAEV
-845 VGLEQEVTAAQE
+845 SGLEQEVVSAQQ
-857 RVKAHEKSLRELS
+857 RMKAHEKSQRELA
-870 GRAEEMQYEME
+870 GRVEELQYEME
-881 ERAIIYRRQQD
+881 ERAMVYRSQQD
-892 EVGRG
+892 EVGRA

-907 AKALQQQLVVQRSQA
+907 AKALQQQVALQRAQA
-922 QELKSTVEQQ
+922 QELKSMIEQQ
-932 VARRRDAEQRQQV
+932 VARRKDAERRQQV
-945 LQETMTLQRLELE
+945 LQETITLQSLEQE
-958 KARTQAHTLDEAL
+958 KARTQVHTLNEAL
-971 HGVEGELT
+971 QAVEGELI
-979 QIDQHIA
+979 QVDQDIA
-986 MSEQQRVQVQQ
+986 ASEQQRVQVQQ
-997 RMTEQE
+997 HMTDQE
-1003 TLYRHA
+1003 IHYRRS

-1023 LEQLHEEMG
+1023 VEQLREEMG
-1032 IDDPQTLGSSDSLTV
+1032 IDDLQKLDTYVSHTV
-1047 TSTENGE
+1047 ATAENDEAAMKG
-1054 VVTNNSVLSE
+1054 NGVLSE
-1064 EEETQLRK
+1064 EEETQLRR

-1079 LRSRLKAMGGYDSN
+1079 LRSRLKVMGGYDSN

-1098 EETHTRFEFLSTQI
+1098 EETRTRFEFLSTQI
-1112 TDMDQAALQLHT
+1112 VDMEQAALQLHT

-1144 NARFR
+1144 NVRFR
-1149 EHFTTLFNGGTARL
+1149 EHFTTLFSGGMARL
-1163 ELVTAKSDEDDRP
+1163 ELVTAKTDEEDHSTP
-1176 ASSGMPAGVDVI
+1176 SGMPAGVDVI

-1238 SNVTRFCD
+1238 TNVTRFCD

-1268 AAQVLYGVSMRESVS
+1268 VAQVLYGVSMRESIS

-1292 AVVVGDR
+1292 AVVAGDR